1 MRLGRDSMTSFNQ
14 RGCDEIMCQFIKNL
28 DSSYDIDCEVEIEE
42 VIEPNNHSSVNI
54 ETIES

>member
-28 DSSYDIDCEVEIEE
+28 DSSYDIDYGVKIDE
-42 VIEPNNHSSVNI
+42 VIEPNNDSSVNI
-54 ETIES
+54 ETLE

>member
-28 DSSYDIDCEVEIEE
+28 DSSYDINNEVEIEE

-54 ETIES
+54 KTIE

>member
-28 DSSYDIDCEVEIEE
+28 DSSYDIDNKVEIEE
-42 VIEPNNHSSVNI
+42 IIEPNNHSSVNI
-54 ETIES
+54 ETIE